1 MPTFVFLVRIV
12 LHRYSHSSP
21 TPSFVKGVAYYL
33 VAVANLDAIAS
44 VGGGM
49 GLGCVFGLLRCG
61 HFVALAIAQS
71 LLVTCP
77 ISRIAPSTA
86 RPHQSQHNQHNFVDA
101 FLAQRH
107 HSPTI
112 RHPAAKAAP
121 PSHHALP
128 QTPEREFLTR
138 LGAVFASSDGFEFFD
153 LYRQLAN
160 LLAGALCGGESEGG
174 FALRF
179 FDEDGAAAAVGQL
192 QARGAIAVLDSESHR
207 VGHPAIPR
215 EGHILALAGT
225 LAVGSKLYFA
235 THWVVVLLLF
245 PLPLPQRPY
254 HPPPTDI
261 LAELQPLAKR
271 FPQVDAPNV

>member
-1 MPTFVFLVRIV
+1 MAGWDLYTI
-12 LHRYSHSSP
+12 
-21 TPSFVKGVAYYL
+21 GA
-33 VAVANLDAIAS
+33 AV
-44 VGGGM
+44 VGGGV
-49 GLGCVFGLLRCG
+49 GLGSVFGVLRCG

-71 LLVTCP
+71 LLVASP

-86 RPHQSQHNQHNFVDA
+86 CPHQSQRNQYNSVDA
-101 FLAQRH
+101 FLSRRH

-121 PSHHALP
+121 PSHQATP
-128 QTPEREFLTR
+128 QSPEREFLTR
-138 LGAVFASSDGFEFFD
+138 LGAVLASSDGFEVFD
-153 LYRQLAN
+153 LYGEFAN

-192 QARGAIAVLDSESHR
+192 QARGAIAVLDGKGYR

-215 EGHILALAGT
+215 EGHIFALAGT
-225 LAVGSKLYFA
+225 LAVGCELYFA

-245 PLPLPQRPY
+245 LLPLPQRPY
-254 HPPPTDI
+254 HPPTTDI
-261 LAELQPLAKR
+261 LAEPHPLWRSLDRAKR
-271 FPQVDAPNV
+271 QMSQIISLQMQFFLRLGVFFQKNTYLCSVA